1 LQFNNTGFGLVF
13 QKQKSCKLV
22 DVKKLGNKLQD
33 LSQGEGDQPWI
44 SHSSS
49 HNQGFKYINLVSS
62 QNHEEES
69 DELLHRSWKTR
80 THQRSMV
87 LSPVA
92 CTKKVDRDGVGDQ
105 KKEEKCLGA
114 LATAILA
121 NDCSDHDQDAK
132 FPAWDDCSRDGTQ
145 GGSIQETS
153 DSENSDFEVDSER
166 ERLGTEAMRT
176 LLSNIEEFVDSSE
189 PPLKQNQIYSKK
201 ETGTT
206 RRILLDNE
214 VMTKTPS
221 EAPLKQTPVNHLP
234 LQTKKVMQCEYWN
247 QKKVPPSSSSLA
259 AMDKTFPS
267 AAPIYE
273 LPVECLQEPEGI
285 RSSTELR
292 QPTLLSA
299 NDAGYRFLH
308 IFIYT
313 EFSCHLSQ
321 MLNIAIPGSLST
333 RGLYGEHESN
343 DAGWDSVS
351 KEPFSGHYMLLL
363 NVWVW
368 SMLTE

>member
-1 LQFNNTGFGLVF
+1 
-13 QKQKSCKLV
+13 
-22 DVKKLGNKLQD
+22 
-33 LSQGEGDQPWI
+33 
-44 SHSSS
+44 
-49 HNQGFKYINLVSS
+49 
-62 QNHEEES
+62 
-69 DELLHRSWKTR
+69 
-80 THQRSMV
+80 MV
-87 LSPVA
+87 LSPAA
-92 CTKKVDRDGVGDQ
+92 CTKKVDRDGVGDR

-132 FPAWDDCSRDGTQ
+132 FPAWDDRSRDDNQ

-153 DSENSDFEVDSER
+153 DSENSDFEGDSER

-189 PPLKQNQIYSKK
+189 APLKQIQIYSKN

-214 VMTKTPS
+214 AMTETPS
-221 EAPLKQTPVNHLP
+221 DAPLKQTPVNHLP
-234 LQTKKVMQCEYWN
+234 LQTKKVMQCEYLN
-247 QKKVPPSSSSLA
+247 QKKIPPSSSSLA

-273 LPVECLQEPEGI
+273 LPVECLQEHEGI

-299 NDAGYRFLH
+299 NDAVEANSLELSEMEIRSAPTDKTIQKSEKYELLGNAHCGQVGRSLPTLLSFHLQFSLSPH
-308 IFIYT
+308 MHVTMTGCNLCIPV
-313 EFSCHLSQ
+313 FSC
-321 MLNIAIPGSLST
+321 
-333 RGLYGEHESN
+333 
-343 DAGWDSVS
+343 
-351 KEPFSGHYMLLL
+351 K
-363 NVWVW
+363 
-368 SMLTE
+368 